1 MPDKGT
7 QENPQNVLVAAM
19 HGDTVAIIMRWRRY
33 LVSERRFAENTVKS
47 YVRDLGEFIG
57 FLKTHLAEVPSPKHL
72 GKISL
77 NDFRSFLAKRR
88 GDGLSSRSLARTL
101 STIRSFY
108 KYLDRMEDISN
119 DAIGNVQSPKIPH
132 TIPRPLSVTDAKD
145 VLQEVGG
152 QENEAWLDAR
162 NTAVL
167 TLLYGCGLRISEA
180 LSINVGDLPTGNAAD
195 AQAMT
200 IKGKRGKERLVPL
213 LPVVMS
219 AIASYTELCPFPL
232 VEGSLVDGNPLF
244 LGKRGKR
251 LNPSAVQIAM
261 RKARIA
267 MGLPDSATPHALRH
281 SFATH
286 LLSAGGDLR
295 TIQEL
300 LGHADLSST
309 QHYTDVDT
317 DALLKVYRASHPTEI
332 KR

>member
-7 QENPQNVLVAAM
+7 QENPQSVQDALVAAM
-19 HGDTVAIIMRWRRY
+19 HSDTVAIIKRWRRY

-132 TIPRPLSVTDAKD
+132 TIPRPLSVTDAKG

-180 LSINVGDLPTGNAAD
+180 LSINVGDLPTGNATGALT
-195 AQAMT
+195 MT

-219 AIASYTELCPFPL
+219 AIANYTDLCPYSL
-232 VEGSLVDGNPLF
+232 AEGEPLF

-251 LNPSAVQIAM
+251 LNPSAIQIAM

-317 DALLKVYRASHPTEI
+317 DALMEVYNKAHPRA
-332 KR
+332 